1 MDSIT
6 ALREESITDLRQAEA
21 EIAKC
26 MKCGNCMAVCP
37 VYKETKMEA
46 GVARGKIQLAAALL
60 NGTLPFTHGV
70 EQRLLTC
77 LTCKA
82 CSANCPC
89 GVKADQIV
97 LAARAAVVNKLGLPF
112 IKTAAFSAL
121 KRPLLFDWGL
131 KLGSRLQGIFLRDNG
146 KGTRSPRFPLGLDTK
161 RVLPGLAEVSFRDT
175 FLHEKLVKPRMKVA
189 FFTGCVTNYI
199 YTEVG
204 TAVLKVLKANN
215 IEVIVPKE
223 QHCCGAPVRIHG
235 DLVTAEKM
243 ARSHVDSFAK
253 LSVDAIITVCGTCGE
268 TFQHSYPELL
278 ANDPVYNHRAGKVA
292 GITHDISEFLVNV
305 VKINA
310 AELPEVNFNATYHHP
325 CHLARGMGVSRE
337 PIELLRTIPGLTL
350 TEMNNAARCC
360 GGAGSFSLTHY
371 KLSMDIHRHKA
382 ADIQATGAEVVVT
395 GCGSCKMQLEEGLR
409 LQGTPRKI
417 LHTVEVLAQAYTG
430 QQSGTP

>member
-1 MDSIT
+1 MDNSIP
-6 ALREESITDLRQAEA
+6 LKKVRA

-37 VYKETKMEA
+37 IYKETKAEA

-60 NGTLPFTHGV
+60 EGRLPFTHGV
-70 EQRLLTC
+70 EERLMTC

-89 GVKADQIV
+89 GVKADEII
-97 LAARAAVVNKLGLPF
+97 LAARAAVAGKLGLPL
-112 IKTAAFSAL
+112 IKTTAFSVL

-131 KLGSRLQGIFLRDNG
+131 KLGSRFQGIFLKDNG
-146 KGTRSPRFPLGLDTK
+146 QGNRSPRFPLGLDTK
-161 RVLPGLAEVSFRDT
+161 RVLPVLAGVTFRDA
-175 FLHEKLVKPRMKVA
+175 FVPVSLANPRLKVA

-204 TAVLKVLKANN
+204 KATVEVLRANN
-215 IEVIVPKE
+215 IEVIVPEE

-235 DLVTAEKM
+235 DVATAEEM

-253 LSVDAIITVCGTCGE
+253 LQVDAIITVCGTCGE

-278 ANDPVYNHRAGKVA
+278 VNDRVYGPKAGKIA

-305 VKINA
+305 VKINSA
-310 AELPEVNFNATYHHP
+310 ALSGVNLKVTYHDP
-325 CHLARGMGVSRE
+325 CHLVRGMGVSRE
-337 PIELLRTIPGLTL
+337 PREILRAIPGVSL
-350 TEMNNAARCC
+350 TELKNPARCC

-371 KLSMDIHRHKA
+371 GLSMDIHRHKA
-382 ADIQATGAEVVVT
+382 DDIRASGAEVVVT
-395 GCGSCKMQLEEGLR
+395 GCGSCRMQLEDGLR
-409 LQGTPRKI
+409 QHGTPRKVM
-417 LHTVEVLAQAYTG
+417 HTIEVLALAYAG
-430 QQSGTP
+430 QKAGDVPA